1 MGALRG
7 LYFFRKV
14 YNAYNETL
22 LKENVMFKKTH
33 ELIENN
39 RQRAHEQKMA
49 AIEANRQPRWKKAL
63 KATAFLGVIAA
74 WFVVDSSIKSN

>member
-1 MGALRG
+1 
-7 LYFFRKV
+7 
-14 YNAYNETL
+14 
-22 LKENVMFKKTH
+22 
-33 ELIENN
+33 
-39 RQRAHEQKMA
+39 MA